1 MKDVFN
7 EYLKSTEEMRAI
19 LALRSPEEAAYDKE
33 VGGGLKKGWSITKAL
48 KRAALKHPDEA
59 LQWDDDSIPGIREK
73 YEWLMEHED
82 IMAKAKAMGFKED
95 RGRIEALQRLGDVTD
110 TDPSQAG
117 GAHGASFNAVNRILE
132 KEMERDP
139 RLSEELA
146 AKGKG
151 VLAFGRQMTDEQL
164 LEKLRSLGVDLD
176 RTSFGDLRRGVLS
189 AADMAEQLVRK
200 YDLRFKGFEEDWLWV
215 CLAVL
220 WERWYPEA
228 PSLEMIDDA
237 MQEGYERAEKQS
249 AAEAGDLWL
258 GVWKNI
264 LAVMDAQGMKL
275 LDDFDERFSGTQ
287 SVGNWVQDVEME
299 LHNAGIDNPSY
310 CSEKIRFCEEV
321 IQRTP
326 EQDELTIENMR
337 RSIGDAY
344 AQMGDMRKAD
354 ELFQERLTVDPQWG
368 WGWIGWSDCYGF
380 WKRKHYNPGRAEEIL
395 KQGLAVSG
403 VRDKS
408 DMLERLMTVYEDM
421 GRQDYVV
428 RVQEELASVDDD
440 PRGGEI
446 RETTEVSAHD
456 NVLSVRTK
464 VRFGGMG
471 MPLDDLGRS
480 RTTAPQEPQKKV
492 GRNEP
497 CPCGSGKKFKKC
509 CGS

>member
-1 MKDVFN
+1 M
-7 EYLKSTEEMRAI
+7 
-19 LALRSPEEAAYDKE
+19 
-33 VGGGLKKGWSITKAL
+33 
-48 KRAALKHPDEA
+48 
-59 LQWDDDSIPGIREK
+59 
-73 YEWLMEHED
+73 
-82 IMAKAKAMGFKED
+82 
-95 RGRIEALQRLGDVTD
+95 
-110 TDPSQAG
+110 
-117 GAHGASFNAVNRILE
+117 
-132 KEMERDP
+132 
-139 RLSEELA
+139 
-146 AKGKG
+146 
-151 VLAFGRQMTDEQL
+151 
-164 LEKLRSLGVDLD
+164 
-176 RTSFGDLRRGVLS
+176 
-189 AADMAEQLVRK
+189 
-200 YDLRFKGFEEDWLWV
+200 
-215 CLAVL
+215 
-220 WERWYPEA
+220 
-228 PSLEMIDDA
+228 
-237 MQEGYERAEKQS
+237 
-249 AAEAGDLWL
+249 
-258 GVWKNI
+258 
-264 LAVMDAQGMKL
+264 
-275 LDDFDERFSGTQ
+275 
-287 SVGNWVQDVEME
+287 
-299 LHNAGIDNPSY
+299 
-310 CSEKIRFCEEV
+310 
-321 IQRTP
+321 
-326 EQDELTIENMR
+326 TIENMR

-421 GRQDYVV
+421 GRQDDVV

>member
-1 MKDVFN
+1 MKDAFN

-33 VGGGLKKGWSITKAL
+33 VVVGLKKGWSVTKAL

-59 LQWDDDSIPGIREK
+59 LQWDDDSISDIREK
-73 YEWLMEHED
+73 YEWLMEHEE

-95 RGRIEALQRLGDVTD
+95 RGRTEAPDRLEGREDTESSQRG
-110 TDPSQAG
+110 S
-117 GAHGASFNAVNRILE
+117 AHGASFSAMNRFLE
-132 KEMERDP
+132 EEMGRNP

-151 VLAFGRQMTDEQL
+151 VMTFGRQMTDEQL
-164 LEKLRSLGVDLD
+164 LDKLRSLGVDLD
-176 RTSFGDLRRGVLS
+176 RTSFGALRGGALS

-200 YDLRFKGFEEDWLWV
+200 YHLRFKGFEEDWLWV

-220 WERWYPEA
+220 WERWHPES

-237 MQEGYERAEKQS
+237 MQEGYELAEKRS
-249 AAEAGDLWL
+249 AAAAGDLWL
-258 GVWKNI
+258 GVWKSI
-264 LAVMDAQGMKL
+264 LAVMDVRGMKL

-310 CSEKIRFCEEV
+310 CGKRIRFCEEV
-321 IQRTP
+321 MQRTSR
-326 EQDELTIENMR
+326 QDELTIESMMS
-337 RSIGDAY
+337 SIGDAY
-344 AQMGDMRKAD
+344 AQMGDIRKAD
-354 ELFQERLTVDPQWG
+354 ELFQKMLTVDPQWG
-368 WGWIGWSDCYGF
+368 WGWIGWSDCYVF
-380 WKRKHYNPGRAEEIL
+380 WKKKHYNLGRAEEIL

-408 DMLERLMTVYEDM
+408 DMLERLMTLYEDM
-421 GRQDYVV
+421 GRKEDAERV
-428 RVQEELASVDDD
+428 REELSEETDAL
-440 PRGGEI
+440 REGEGE
-446 RETTEVSAHD
+446 ETTEVSIHD

-471 MPLDDLGRS
+471 MPPAELDSS
-480 RTTAPQEPQKKV
+480 RTTAPQEPRMKA

-509 CGS
+509 CGR